1 MQKYS
6 KANIREDQIRTRSLK
21 ITYKGLSLEEKRL
34 VKKVERWDQLS
45 QYLDY
50 LWGQAEYE
58 DSGKGKVIQETMN
71 WEEFHRTNNE
81 MERIRACIARL
92 EAKYGF
98 SENIVMQKFNRL
110 NSCRL
115 YSGSF

>member
-1 MQKYS
+1 MQKYL
-6 KANIREDQIRTRSLK
+6 KANIREDQIRTRRLK
-21 ITYKGLSLEEKRL
+21 ITYKGLSPEEKRL
-34 VKKVERWDQLS
+34 VKKAERWEQLS

-58 DSGKGKVIQETMN
+58 DGGKGKVIQETMN
-71 WEEFHRTNNE
+71 WAAFHRTNNE
-81 MERIRACIARL
+81 MDRIRAAIARL
-92 EAKYGF
+92 ETRYGL
-98 SENIVMQKFNRL
+98 SENIVMKKFNRL